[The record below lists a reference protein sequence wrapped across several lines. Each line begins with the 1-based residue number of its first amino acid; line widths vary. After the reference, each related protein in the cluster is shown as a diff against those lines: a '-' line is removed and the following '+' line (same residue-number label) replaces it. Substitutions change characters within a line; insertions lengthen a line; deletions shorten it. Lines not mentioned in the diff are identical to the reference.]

1 MCAHVCAV
9 SAWSAAVAITE
20 NPVAKQGRRKS
31 ITNQVQTDEWI
42 NEDTCLTQLVVTG
55 EKEACPV
62 TYLEADRS
70 LCKTG
75 WKIVKSQRIKESAMR
90 LNLLGVLE
98 ATLMKYHNMT
108 T

>member
-62 TYLEADRS
+62 TYLEADLRS
-70 LCKTG
+70 NPSHLHLDQ
-75 WKIVKSQRIKESAMR
+75 VSA
-90 LNLLGVLE
+90 LE
-98 ATLMKYHNMT
+98 A
-108 T
+108 